1 MQKRRRLFGVLA
13 AMTTAAVL
21 VAGCSSDSGSE
32 VPADLPDAATLLSDS
47 AATTRAQT
55 SVHLVLT
62 VDGAISGL
70 PIQTL
75 EGDLT
80 NTPAVAAK
88 GKATLTIS
96 DPPLEADFVV
106 LDGQLYATLMG
117 GWGNG
122 PIGPAAEVYDVSVIL
137 NPDTGLA
144 NILSSFSDPSV
155 DGIETINGVES
166 ARIVGKVAP
175 EAVNAIAPKLGA
187 TEPVDGTAWVAVD
200 GDHELTQAQLTISE
214 GNSITMA
221 TSAWGAPVTVVAPV

>member
-1 MQKRRRLFGVLA
+1 
-13 AMTTAAVL
+13 MTTAALL
-21 VAGCSSDSGSE
+21 VAGCSSGDSGSE
-32 VPADLPDAATLLSDS
+32 IPSDLPDAATLLSDS
-47 AATTRAQT
+47 AATTKAQQ

-62 VDGAISGL
+62 VQGVISGL
-70 PIQTL
+70 PIETL

-88 GKATLTIS
+88 GKATLTLS
-96 DPPLEADFVV
+96 DPPLEAEFVV

-144 NILSSFSDPSV
+144 NILSSFSDATV

-175 EAVNAIAPKLGA
+175 DAVNAIAPKLGA

-200 GDHELTQAQLTISE
+200 GDHALTQAQLTVSE

-221 TSAWGAPVTVVAPV
+221 TSDWGKPVTVVAPV